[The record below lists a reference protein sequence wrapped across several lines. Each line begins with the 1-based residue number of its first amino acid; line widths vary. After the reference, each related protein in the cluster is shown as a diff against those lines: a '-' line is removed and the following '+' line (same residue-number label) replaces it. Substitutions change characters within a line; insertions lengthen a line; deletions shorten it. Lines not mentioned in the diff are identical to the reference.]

1 MVSRVPNKLVFNYL
15 IFPIQVSIR
24 HISNLKLLPLLSSE
38 RWHQGYLYVKTTGM
52 PMCVTSVFYHHQLR
66 YTSSTLV
73 YLLLLM
79 TLLIFTLL
87 IPQGILLS
95 FPASDLLK
103 SAVLLSMTSARETV
117 SLSKKKCFSDAFV

>member
-1 MVSRVPNKLVFNYL
+1 
-15 IFPIQVSIR
+15 
-24 HISNLKLLPLLSSE
+24 
-38 RWHQGYLYVKTTGM
+38 
-52 PMCVTSVFYHHQLR
+52 
-66 YTSSTLV
+66 
-73 YLLLLM
+73 M